1 MYFKLIFQS
10 LMQMMNNQSL
20 NSKKGSDHFDFKTRK
35 NFKHLIKD
43 CFCYLYWPFNLDNH
57 A

>member
-1 MYFKLIFQS
+1 
-10 LMQMMNNQSL
+10 MQMMNNQSL
-20 NSKKGSDHFDFKTRK
+20 NSKKGSDHFGFKKRK

-43 CFCYLYWPFNLDNH
+43 CFCYLYWPFNMGNH